1 LPLQISRPIEEL
13 AHEIDWQAAV
23 AEFLRQLE
31 HEGVGGAGGGCE
43 VALGPVALHPSDLHL
58 PDGDAR
64 EEKERSCGRPRQA
77 KRASL
82 LAQFL
87 RKQILLRDAADG
99 GGEVGAE
106 LPELGVT
113 RRRPLA
119 VAAEIDPFGL
129 AGEGALE
136 YRRQRRRGRPFE
148 IARRIV
154 PGELAVG
161 ERDQELVGALVRE
174 PIGDFLSHPGGG
186 GGVGR
191 SEQNQEAGLAER
203 LFDRRPQMRSGR
215 E

>member
-1 LPLQISRPIEEL
+1 MATPAKKGAQLRPTT
-13 AHEIDWQAAV
+13 
-23 AEFLRQLE
+23 
-31 HEGVGGAGGGCE
+31 
-43 VALGPVALHPSDLHL
+43 PSE
-58 PDGDAR
+58 AR
-64 EEKERSCGRPRQA
+64 AP
-77 KRASL
+77 L

-161 ERDQELVGALVRE
+161 ARDQERVGALVRE
-174 PIGDFLSHPGGG
+174 PIGVSFPA
-186 GGVGR
+186 GR
-191 SEQNQEAGLAER
+191 RRRRGSEQNREAGLVER
-203 LFDRRPQMRSGR
+203 LFDRRPQMGGRGGCRRRPATPGAGRACRGAAPPIAAPPRSVCLAVLY
-215 E
+215 EMKAS